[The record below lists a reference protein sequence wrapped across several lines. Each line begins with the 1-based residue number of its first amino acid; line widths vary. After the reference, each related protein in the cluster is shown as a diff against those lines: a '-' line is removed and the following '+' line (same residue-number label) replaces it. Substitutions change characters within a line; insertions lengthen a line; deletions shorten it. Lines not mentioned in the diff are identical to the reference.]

1 MKQFLTILLLFVY
14 SFSSIGAT
22 VKAHLCGGKVQ
33 KCFCSKSAKG
43 KSLKKDTCCAEKT
56 TFVKKQ
62 DLHQA
67 AEFQAVK
74 KITSWASDNGLIDK
88 IEVLTFVD
96 GETSV
101 NWMIEAGAKVMN
113 LLTKGSMNHLTHQ
126 LKKTPEQHF
135 SEISKVITLTKVCS
149 STGRL

>member
-22 VKAHLCGGKVQ
+22 VKAHLCAGKVQ

-43 KSLKKDTCCAEKT
+43 KSSTKDTCCAEKT
-56 TFVKKQ
+56 SFVKKQ

-74 KITSWASDNGLIDK
+74 KVLLLTTIPLIDFAYTVPTVVVK
-88 IEVLTFVD
+88 H
-96 GETSV
+96 TSV
-101 NWMIEAGAKVMN
+101 KVHSKKG
-113 LLTKGSMNHLTHQ
+113 LL
-126 LKKTPEQHF
+126 F
-135 SEISKVITLTKVCS
+135 
-149 STGRL
+149 TGPPIYALDCLYLI